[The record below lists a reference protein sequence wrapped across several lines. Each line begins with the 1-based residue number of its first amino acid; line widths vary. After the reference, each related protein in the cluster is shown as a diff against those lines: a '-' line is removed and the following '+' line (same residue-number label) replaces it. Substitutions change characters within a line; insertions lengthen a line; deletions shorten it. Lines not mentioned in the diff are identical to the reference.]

1 MSNKDFELRLTSTS
15 KPPPTDPAEIHF
27 KNAWQHRKFK
37 RYREAVD
44 EFLKSLEHNPEKGA
58 THFNLGLVY
67 DQLNE
72 GGPALAHV
80 QKALA
85 LFEVESSES
94 NTAAAQSLLKKLVK
108 KYPDSAP
115 DNQKK

>member
-1 MSNKDFELRLTSTS
+1 MSDKELKLNFTS

-37 RYREAVD
+37 RYKEAVD
-44 EFLKSLEHNPEKGA
+44 EFLKSLEHNPDKGA

-67 DQLNE
+67 DLLGE
-72 GGPALAHV
+72 GRLALTHV

-85 LFEVESSES
+85 LFEAEHNAS
-94 NTAAAQSLLKKLVK
+94 NSAAAQSLLKKLLN
-108 KYPDSAP
+108 KYPEPAQDV
-115 DNQKK
+115 QKK